1 MALYQTH
8 ASPYYFARIL
18 DPRANRYKVR
28 STKETS
34 RVEARHVAEE
44 LSREICSKDAPAPQE
59 FSFRTYAQRLILKG
73 QQLAKSG
80 AQ

>member
-1 MALYQTH
+1 MDRPTKHSLKGKIINLRRGVAIYQTH

-34 RVEARHVAEE
+34 RLAARSAV
-44 LSREICSKDAPAPQE
+44 
-59 FSFRTYAQRLILKG
+59 RLML
-73 QQLAKSG
+73 
-80 AQ
+80 